1 MKDMHDVIIKPLLSE
16 KAYDYIPEKKYTF
29 LVDVDSNKQE
39 IKQAVEEIFGV
50 KVEKV
55 NVSNREGKL
64 KRQGYTKGRRAST
77 KKAIVKL
84 TEDSKGIEFFESM
97 Q

>member
-55 NVSNREGKL
+55 CFFHILL
-64 KRQGYTKGRRAST
+64 KHKNSFCGA
-77 KKAIVKL
+77 VKQITL
-84 TEDSKGIEFFESM
+84 
-97 Q
+97 QV